1 MLHVGK
7 HSPSS
12 MSRALLILDF
22 GQILCNRNLI
32 SIPETG
38 KFEGLEIQQKLEIYV
53 WPQKLLSWC
62 YCWNWR
68 HYPSC
73 ITSSLWS
80 KGHVNII
87 FRSELVK
94 CLFLAL
100 TNILEW
106 VCANKPAL
114 RKGVPY
120 KKFLKSQQTSR
131 TQKTRS
137 MC

>member
-1 MLHVGK
+1 MTL
-7 HSPSS
+7 
-12 MSRALLILDF
+12 
-22 GQILCNRNLI
+22 
-32 SIPETG
+32 
-38 KFEGLEIQQKLEIYV
+38 
-53 WPQKLLSWC
+53 
-62 YCWNWR
+62 
-68 HYPSC
+68 
-73 ITSSLWS
+73 SLWS

-94 CLFLAL
+94 CLFHAL
-100 TNILEW
+100 TNILER
-106 VCANKPAL
+106 VCANKSGL